1 MPYNYSKL
9 DGLVTEK
16 FGTRKNFAKS
26 LHISEKS
33 LSNKFNGKKAWKQ
46 AEIAKACD
54 ILSIPIQKI
63 SIYFFSI

>member
-16 FGTRKNFAKS
+16 FGTRKNFAKA
-26 LHISEKS
+26 LCISERS
-33 LSNKFNGKKAWKQ
+33 LSDKFNSKKAWKQ
-46 AEIAKACD
+46 AEIVKACD
-54 ILSIPIQKI
+54 ILSIPISKI